1 MTTLTYRFN
10 GKTVIVT
17 GAGKGIGRTTA
28 LEFAAAGANVA
39 LFSRTCDEGLRE
51 ALAPFGERVRFYEVD
66 VTVERRVMDA
76 VAGVIAQ
83 YGGVDVLVNN
93 ASIAKGGKLEEIT
106 AETWDEVI
114 SCNLK
119 SCFLCTKAV
128 LAHMKARGSGKIINV
143 SSVAGRDRS
152 MVLGAAY
159 TSSKA
164 AVIGFTRQIASEAA
178 PFGVNVNCV
187 CPSQTYT
194 PMLRAVVTP
203 ELEKMIKQKNPSGY
217 IAQPIQIANVIIFL
231 ATDEANYMNGAIVD
245 VNGGLL

>member
-1 MTTLTYRFN
+1 MTTLTYRFT

-17 GAGKGIGRTTA
+17 GAGKGIGKTTA
-28 LEFAAAGANVA
+28 LEFAGAGANVA
-39 LFSRTCDEGLRE
+39 LFSRTRHEGLSGE
-51 ALAPFGERVRFYEVD
+51 LAPFGERARFYEVD
-66 VTVERRVMDA
+66 VTDEARVKDA
-76 VAGVIAQ
+76 VAAVIAQ

-93 ASIAKGGKLEEIT
+93 ASIAKGGRLEEIT
-106 AETWDEVI
+106 AEVWDEVI
-114 SCNLK
+114 SSNLK

-128 LAHMKARGSGKIINV
+128 LGHMKERGSGKIINV

-194 PMLRAVVTP
+194 PMLRKVVTP
-203 ELEKMIKQKNPSGY
+203 ELENMIKQKNPSGY